1 MQCETSQGLPS
12 SERAPFLP
20 VWHLFSPSMAIART
34 QDAQQL
40 LARARLLWD
49 RWHEQSGLAKGH
61 MSSAPSQFPPC
72 GHQTPLW
79 VADKSSAQPP
89 SCPSTQPW
97 QDGEGCV
104 EGVITACEMEDSFCF
119 PILML
124 ELAEAQGM

>member
-1 MQCETSQGLPS
+1 MLS
-12 SERAPFLP
+12 SSWPERDCCG
-20 VWHLFSPSMAIART
+20 T
-34 QDAQQL
+34 DG
-40 LARARLLWD
+40 
-49 RWHEQSGLAKGH
+49 HEQSGLAKGH

-97 QDGEGCV
+97 QDGEGRV